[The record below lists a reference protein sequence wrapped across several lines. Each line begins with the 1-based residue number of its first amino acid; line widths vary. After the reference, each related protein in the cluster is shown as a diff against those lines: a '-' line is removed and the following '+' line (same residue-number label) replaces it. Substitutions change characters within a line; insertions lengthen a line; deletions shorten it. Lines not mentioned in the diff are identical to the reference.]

1 VSTSD
6 FVLNMNGSGDA
17 SVNPGQTAEYQNAI
31 SFTSL
36 GSFPFSVVL
45 GCSTTA
51 PLSTCST
58 NPNSLM
64 QGQSAT
70 VNVYTTGNSTLLPL
84 GNDHRPSVRIFQ
96 NAPILLLL
104 LLAILSLGV
113 AGRARRGRLTA
124 SIPLILILLSLVFHS
139 SCASNQNSGTPKGT
153 YTVSVTGV
161 SGSLTH
167 TTVMTLTVK

>member
-6 FVLNMNGSGDA
+6 FVLNMNGSGNA
-17 SVNPGQTAEYQNAI
+17 SVNPGQTADYKNAI
-31 SFTSL
+31 SFTAVGGFS
-36 GSFPFSVVL
+36 FSVVL
-45 GCSTTA
+45 SCSSTA

-64 QGQSAT
+64 QGQNTT

-84 GNDHRPSVRIFQ
+84 GNDHRPSARIFRD
-96 NAPILLLL
+96 APILLLL

-124 SIPLILILLSLVFHS
+124 SIPLILILLSLVFQS
-139 SCASNQNSGTPKGT
+139 SCASNQNSRTPKGT
-153 YTVSVTGV
+153 YIVSVTGV

-167 TTVMTLTVK
+167 TTVLMLTVK